1 MLNLNVEDTNCRM
14 EIDTG
19 AAVSTMTLQVQE
31 KLLPKIKLQP
41 TSLQLRTYTGEI
53 IHPRG
58 KVKVNIEHKN
68 TKIQSDL
75 YVINARVDS
84 ILGREWIR
92 KLNLN
97 ISDLNLLANVMN
109 EEQCKTEIDKIINNY
124 KDIFV
129 ETIGKIPNY

>member
-1 MLNLNVEDTNCRM
+1 M
-14 EIDTG
+14 
-19 AAVSTMTLQVQE
+19 
-31 KLLPKIKLQP
+31 
-41 TSLQLRTYTGEI
+41 
-53 IHPRG
+53 
-58 KVKVNIEHKN
+58 NIEHKN